1 MRFIVL
7 SQMQVPLKVT
17 TTLVQSCYVMILI
30 LLLIMLAARIKFA
43 STRSLYN
50 LIGIGVQSIT
60 QQVFLTMFIENEN
73 IKLYVL
79 A

>member
-1 MRFIVL
+1 
-7 SQMQVPLKVT
+7 
-17 TTLVQSCYVMILI
+17 MILI